1 MPRWRLL
8 PADYC
13 QLGTAVCPPA
23 DTNGIGLESDMWF
36 GDKALVLR
44 SDMAG
49 AIHYCQLGK
58 LAVMRHI
65 NKLRFFLP
73 ETQPTK
79 IGRFLTSRIWKPLTE
94 TQRKRI
100 SVPGNLIYPMLDIHD
115 AGLSIR
121 RRQSRKLDP
130 VPFL

>member
-1 MPRWRLL
+1 
-8 PADYC
+8 
-13 QLGTAVCPPA
+13 
-23 DTNGIGLESDMWF
+23 MWF
-36 GDKALVLR
+36 GDKALRLKATVA
-44 SDMAG
+44 DV
-49 AIHYCQLGK
+49 IHYCQLGK

-65 NKLRFFLP
+65 NNLRFFLP

-94 TQRKRI
+94 TQRK
-100 SVPGNLIYPMLDIHD
+100 VPGNLIYLMLDIHD